1 MRAEVREATDQDVEA
16 LLRMFVEA
24 HQPHLEAM
32 PHVFKGMDDIA
43 SIRGFLLDLIERA
56 DSGVFV
62 AELDGNPVGCLWMT
76 EQQTP
81 EWTILVPR
89 RYAMIGNV
97 VVGAQVRRRGIGRA
111 LLDQAHRWATDR
123 GIDEVE
129 LNVYEFNTGAIALYE
144 RLGYATVSR
153 RMWRSLR

>member
-1 MRAEVREATDQDVEA
+1 MHVVLREATEQDVDA
-16 LLRMFVEA
+16 LLRLFAEA
-24 HQPHLEAM
+24 HAPHLEAL
-32 PHVFKGMDDIA
+32 PHVFAPMDDAA
-43 SIRGFLLDLIERA
+43 SVRAFLTGLIVRD
-56 DSGVFV
+56 DSGVFL

-97 VVGAQVRRRGIGRA
+97 VVSAQVRRRGIGRA
-111 LLDQAHRWATDR
+111 LLDRAHRWATDR

-129 LNVYEFNTGAIALYE
+129 LNVYEFNAGAIALYE
-144 RLGYATVSR
+144 QLGYATVSR
-153 RMWRSLR
+153 KMWRSLR